1 MTTREAEA
9 AASVEYLTPEE
20 LVARWKNQ
28 VTTRTLAN
36 WRVELDKGPAF
47 VKIGSRVLYELAAVV
62 KWEQSRQQR
71 QSQRRG
77 A

>member
-1 MTTREAEA
+1 MTTRETEA